1 MTEIATERRQR
12 TEALRAEGFPRR
24 LSQLYAVITAC
35 LIVQAGLH
43 ALTFLLEITLGDG
56 LVGLPGAP
64 VPLLTHVYRASFW
77 VFALAIPLGCFFWMR
92 WLDWSVKNR
101 LVESGGRFGRTPAG
115 VVWAYFIP
123 LVNLYRPLIDL
134 RRLYQAET
142 RFGQEA
148 PGVMTVWWLVTLA
161 HLVLML
167 FDIRAGITPLTA
179 ASSALGFLS
188 NALALTVILVFRSV
202 QRRALPHGASPD
214 EPAGDGLAP
223 EPQGALA

>member
-1 MTEIATERRQR
+1 MTQNATERRQR
-12 TEALRAEGFPRR
+12 VDDLRRDGFPRR
-24 LSQLYAVITAC
+24 LSALYAVMAAC

-43 ALTFLLEITLGDG
+43 ALTFLLEIVLRDD
-56 LVGLPGAP
+56 LIELPGTATS
-64 VPLLTHVYRASFW
+64 LLTHAYRASFW

-148 PGVMTVWWLVTLA
+148 PGVLTVWWLVTLA
-161 HLVLML
+161 HLILML
-167 FDIRAGITPLTA
+167 FDIRPGITPLTA

-188 NALALTVILVFRSV
+188 NALALTVVLVFRSV
-202 QRRALPHGASPD
+202 QRRPLPHGAPPD
-214 EPAGDGLAP
+214 EAADEPPAS
-223 EPQGALA
+223 EPQGVPA

>member
-1 MTEIATERRQR
+1 MTQSETERQQR
-12 TEALRAEGFPRR
+12 VDALRAEGFPKR
-24 LSQLYAVITAC
+24 LSPLYAVILAC

-43 ALTFLLEITLGDG
+43 ALTFFLEVAVGDG
-56 LVGLPGAP
+56 LVELPGTTTS
-64 VPLLTHVYRASFW
+64 LLTHVYRASFW

-142 RFGQEA
+142 RFGQE
-148 PGVMTVWWLVTLA
+148 PPSVFTVWWLVTLA
-161 HLVLML
+161 HLLLMV
-167 FDIRAGITPLTA
+167 FDLRDGITPLTA

-188 NALALTVILVFRSV
+188 NALALTTIFVFRSV
-202 QRRALPHGASPD
+202 QRRPLSHGVVPD
-214 EPAGDGLAP
+214 AGAGQEAP
-223 EPQGALA
+223 SDAQGALA